1 MRLLLM
7 NRKIKEIPKITLDKV
22 FSNRFQDPYTPVSM
36 QKDAGIMVPRDMREP
51 MLAAME
57 HIRNQVGDLDEFI
70 AKELRYPSVREMQQH
85 FMGLQVDAI
94 AAGIWQ
100 IRKGKALINSDMTG
114 TGKGRVAAAICR
126 WTVLNGMLPIF
137 LTYNETL
144 FTDFYRDLNDINF
157 SANVWPLL
165 FNSGATITDAGT
177 GRKIFGNQG
186 SMKRVLQR
194 IVETGEM
201 PRGRNAIFLTYS
213 QINTTNI
220 QQEALRSVASN
231 AVFILDESHN
241 AGGDS
246 NTGLFLQDALNVA
259 KGVMFLSATWAKCPD
274 NLPLYTGKTDISLA
288 LSGNVPVADAIRA
301 GGTPLQTVVSNQLAQ
316 GGQLMRRELSF
327 ERISINTLVDEAH
340 RVEHE
345 AISDRVTEVL
355 RAIMAADNAFHQVDF
370 ETKRLRFKK
379 QGIKIFHSK
388 FSSVVHNIVKQFL
401 LALKADATADCAID
415 CLRRNEKPI
424 IALESTMG
432 AFLDSY
438 VQSENLAEGAFLDT
452 LSWVFI
458 LRRALARTIHITPKG
473 GERIG
478 FGYETLCRSTLLLYQ
493 DADRL
498 MDGLVLS
505 LPVSPIDHIR
515 QRIVEAG
522 YSVAEITGRD
532 WRINYSGPVPILS
545 SVAKSEQKDRVKT
558 GSLFNSGE
566 LDSLILNQAGSTG
579 ISLHA
584 SEKFLDQ
591 RVRHMIVAQPAGDV
605 NVFMQILGRSNRT
618 GQTQLPRYTMLSVA
632 IPSEIRPSMSL
643 AKKLKSLNANTS
655 SNVGSSM
662 SVEAPDLMNKYGD
675 SIVAEWL
682 HDNPQTAKLMG
693 LVMDVS
699 EENGGTPEEDLARTA
714 TGRSALLPVKEQHEF
729 MEAIVESYIDYI
741 AYLDETGQNDLEPK
755 TYDYEAK
762 EEESERVYRGTEPS
776 SPFGQDAHFKRYSI
790 KRQGKPYSPAEVEAL
805 LVATFGENM
814 ARPAHERDTLAAR
827 DLDHHLEGMFGLYYA
842 GLSASHVID
851 RAQKIREY
859 GRSILKDY
867 RVGTGLRLEVNGDG
881 CNGIIYRIEAKKNIS
896 GNPYAP
902 SSLKFYIAV
911 NSPLREIRVPGSKL
925 KGITISNLG
934 RNANVA
940 DLFQKF
946 YAADSRQRARI
957 FTGNLLAVYGLL
969 TREARGRI
977 INFTLDDGTT
987 QQGIQVSTKFDREK
1001 HLLPQDKSDEA
1012 VQ

>member
-1 MRLLLM
+1 MNASLRLLLI
-7 NRKIKEIPKITLDKV
+7 NRKLRKSQNKALDRT
-22 FSNRFQDPYTPVSM
+22 SLNQFQDPYAPVSS
-36 QKDAGIMVPRDMREP
+36 QKDAGIMVPKDMREP
-51 MLAAME
+51 MRSAME
-57 HIRNQVGDLDEFI
+57 RIRDQVGDLDEFV
-70 AKELRYPSVREMQQH
+70 AMELQYPSVREMQEY

-100 IRKGKALINSDMTG
+100 LRREKALINSDMTG
-114 TGKGRVAAAICR
+114 VGKGRVAAAIFR

-144 FTDFYRDLNDINF
+144 FTDFYRDLNDIGF
-157 SANVWPLL
+157 GAKVWPLL
-165 FNSGATITDAGT
+165 FNSGATITDQSN

-194 IVETGEM
+194 ITETGEM

-213 QINTTNI
+213 QINVENV
-220 QQEALRSVASN
+220 QQEALMRLAPN

-246 NTGLFLQDALNVA
+246 NTGLFLQDALNIA
-259 KGVMFLSATWAKCPD
+259 KGVMFLSATWAKRPD
-274 NLPLYTGKTDISLA
+274 NLPLYAGKTDIALA
-288 LSGNVPVADAIRA
+288 LNGNTPVAEAIKA
-301 GGTPLQTVVSNQLAQ
+301 GGAPLQTVVSSQLAQ
-316 GGQLMRRELSF
+316 AGQLMRRELSF
-327 ERISINTLVDEAH
+327 EGISITTLVDEAH

-345 AISDRVTEVL
+345 AISDKVTEVL
-355 RAIMAADNAFHQVDF
+355 RAIMAADQAFHEVDF
-370 ETKRLRFKK
+370 EIKRLRFKK

-388 FSSVVHNIVKQFL
+388 FSAVVHNIVKQFL
-401 LALKADATADCAID
+401 LALKANATADCAID
-415 CLRRNEKPI
+415 CLHRNEKPI

-438 VQSENLAEGAFLDT
+438 VQAENLAEGAFLDT

-478 FGYETLCRSTLLLYQ
+478 FGYETLCQSTLLRYK

-498 MDGLVLS
+498 MDSLVLS

-532 WRINYSGPVPILS
+532 WRINYAGPVPILS

-558 GSLFNSGE
+558 GSLFNSGG

-584 SEKFLDQ
+584 SEKFHDQ

-632 IPSEIRPSMSL
+632 IPAEIRPAMNL

-662 SVEAPDLMNKYGD
+662 SVEVPDLMNKYGD

-693 LVMDVS
+693 LAMDVS

-714 TGRSALLPVKEQHEF
+714 TGRSALLPVKEQREF
-729 MEAIVESYIDYI
+729 MEAIIESYIDYI
-741 AYLDETGQNDLEPK
+741 AYLNETGQNELEPK
-755 TYDYEAK
+755 TYDYEAR
-762 EEESERVYRGTEPS
+762 EEESERVYRGKDPS
-776 SPFGQDAHFKRYSI
+776 SPFGQDAHFRRYSI
-790 KRQGKPYSPAEVEAL
+790 KRQGKAYSPAEVEGL
-805 LVATFGENM
+805 LAETFGENM
-814 ARPAHERDTLAAR
+814 GRPANERDTLAAR
-827 DLDHHLEGMFGLYYA
+827 YLDHHLDGMFGPYYS
-842 GLSASHVID
+842 GLSAPHIID
-851 RAQKIREY
+851 RAHKIREY
-859 GRSILKDY
+859 GKLILKDY
-867 RVGTGLRLEVNGDG
+867 RVGTGLRLEIDGDG

-911 NSPLREIRVPGSKL
+911 NSSQREIRVPGSKL

-940 DLFQKF
+940 DLFQEF
-946 YAADSRQRARI
+946 YAAESRQRARI

-969 TREARGRI
+969 HWEARGRI
-977 INFTLDDGTT
+977 ISFTLDDGTT

-1001 HLLPQDKSDEA
+1001 HLLPQDK
-1012 VQ
+1012 